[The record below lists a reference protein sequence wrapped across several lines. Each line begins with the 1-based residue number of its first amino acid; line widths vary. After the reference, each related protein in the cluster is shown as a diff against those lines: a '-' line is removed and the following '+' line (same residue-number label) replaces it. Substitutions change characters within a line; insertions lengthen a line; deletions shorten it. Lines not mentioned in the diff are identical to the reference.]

1 MRLGISMLSK
11 GWLPFGPLKC
21 EPDYKY
27 TEPVERHYGKK
38 GLKPTDLDRRIKYD
52 GKLAIQKL
60 DSLYTSGV
68 IHDEHQPCHLKIVG
82 GGEVCAGCWDKYG
95 SPCTVFCP
103 AQVYEMHLG
112 PEGPKLKIA
121 FSNCLHCRT
130 CTIKCPLQNVVW
142 TPPEGGGGP
151 KYAVG

>member
-1 MRLGISMLSK
+1 MLTR

-21 EPDYKY
+21 DLDYKY
-27 TEPVERHYGKK
+27 TETVERHYGKK
-38 GLKPTDLDRRIKYD
+38 GMKPTELDRGIKFD

-60 DSLYTSGV
+60 DALYTSGV

-82 GGEVCAGCWDKYG
+82 GDEACAGCWEKYG

-130 CTIKCPLQNVVW
+130 CTIKCPAQNVVW
-142 TPPEGGGGP
+142 TPPDGGGGP